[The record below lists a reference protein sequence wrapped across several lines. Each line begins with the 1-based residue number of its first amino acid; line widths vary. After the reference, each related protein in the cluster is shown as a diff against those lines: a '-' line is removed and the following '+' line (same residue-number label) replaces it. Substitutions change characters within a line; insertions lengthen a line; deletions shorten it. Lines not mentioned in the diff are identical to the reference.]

1 MHAHHAEDME
11 ISEESS
17 DWSDPDNNITVRS
30 DAAMLPGGE
39 ADADGEEESFDE
51 AEDDGDADGESRGG
65 GQAQFSPR
73 KGATDKRKPVRLK
86 IRTIG
91 GVRGID
97 FFCRSSI
104 QVW

>member
-1 MHAHHAEDME
+1 ME
-11 ISEESS
+11 ISEGSS
-17 DWSDPDNNITVRS
+17 DWSDPDDYITVRS

-39 ADADGEEESFDE
+39 ADAEGEEESFDE
-51 AEDDGDADGESRGG
+51 AGDDGDADGESRGEGG
-65 GQAQFSPR
+65 GQAQFSAR
-73 KGATDKRKPVRLK
+73 KAATDKRKAVKLK